1 MVKDESSMHALLMLT
16 LGVDLQI
23 TVTRRMVKPVPI
35 VMNVSQ
41 RPALPEM
48 RICQIEK
55 GLRRSMTNTS
65 RLGTGNNSAVQI
77 IISITRFSCLE
88 ACQCASAD
96 SHMLSDKLQLYM

>member
-23 TVTRRMVKPVPI
+23 TVTRRMVKPVPT

-55 GLRRSMTNTS
+55 GL
-65 RLGTGNNSAVQI
+65 
-77 IISITRFSCLE
+77 
-88 ACQCASAD
+88 
-96 SHMLSDKLQLYM
+96 